1 MSIKQT
7 VRITFRLFQHLS
19 HTIIIEIIENNNSVF
34 YENNNIMNYCKNNEK
49 KSLQMTV
56 LRLIFFR
63 ELIVLIKKERINF
76 PKYSSQ

>member
-19 HTIIIEIIENNNSVF
+19 HTIIIEIIGNNNSVF

-49 KSLQMTV
+49 KIPANDSSTSD
-56 LRLIFFR
+56 IF
-63 ELIVLIKKERINF
+63 
-76 PKYSSQ
+76 